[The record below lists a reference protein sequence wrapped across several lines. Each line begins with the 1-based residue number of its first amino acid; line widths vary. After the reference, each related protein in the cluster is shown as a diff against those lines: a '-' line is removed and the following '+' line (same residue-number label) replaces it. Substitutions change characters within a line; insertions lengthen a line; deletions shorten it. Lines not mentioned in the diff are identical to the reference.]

1 MIALAAVASL
11 LLMSCLAA
19 APAAMAAETNS
30 YNVSFDGSVQYLQP
44 SESGTVTVHVSTDRP
59 AGNYTWNASVSSGTV
74 TPTKGTTDAEN
85 LTLKVTASTTVGDLV
100 LTLGLTNGTVSQTEK
115 YTIHVVK
122 PVTITADV
130 KNTGNVTLTNVP
142 VQFKADG
149 VVVNST
155 TFTIP
160 ANSTKTL
167 TYNWTAG
174 GLSDGQHTVEIV
186 LDPDS
191 EFVKFL
197 DGSTTFS
204 STFYKGGTI
213 FGTLNLALVIG
224 VVILVV
230 IFLITYANRGKK
242 KKKK

>member
-1 MIALAAVASL
+1 MIAIAAAAAL

-30 YNVSFDGSVQYLQP
+30 YSVSFEGSAQYLQP
-44 SESGTVTVHVSTDRP
+44 SEAGTVIVHVSAERP
-59 AGNYTWNASVSSGTV
+59 AGNYTWNATVSSGTV
-74 TPTKGTTDAEN
+74 TPNKGTTDAEN
-85 LTLKVTASTTVGDLV
+85 VTLQVTAGTTTGDLV
-100 LTLGLTNGTVSQTEK
+100 LTIGLTNGTVSQTEK

-122 PVTITADV
+122 PVVITADV
-130 KNTGNVTLTNVP
+130 KNSGNATLTNVP

-149 VVVNST
+149 VVINST

-174 GLSDGQHTVEIV
+174 GLGDGDHTVQIV
-186 LDPDS
+186 LDPDNQY
-191 EFVKFL
+191 VRFL
-197 DGSTTFS
+197 DGSTTYS
-204 STFYKGGTI
+204 ATFHKGGTI
-213 FGTLNLALVIG
+213 YGVLNIVLFITMVLLAVIC
-224 VVILVV
+224 
-230 IFLITYANRGKK
+230 LITYSNRGKK